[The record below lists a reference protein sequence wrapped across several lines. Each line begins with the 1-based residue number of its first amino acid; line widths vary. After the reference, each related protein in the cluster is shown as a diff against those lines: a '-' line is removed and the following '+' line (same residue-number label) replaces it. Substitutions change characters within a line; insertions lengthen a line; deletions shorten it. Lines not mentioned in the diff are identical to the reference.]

1 MQHFVRK
8 VDIGGKKT
16 TPVFTW
22 ELLLLFCMWL
32 SYLLAGILV
41 CLPFCAGLFL
51 PPASLPRLAE
61 ISSFVLSWPSTHEC
75 WAEGMSAGCPAG
87 VQTCTEASG
96 EYCPAWLESCSTVG
110 FMGQVKSW
118 VRERKKKKKSP
129 KYNEHRSTVMQ
140 LKWLSRLFCAVSL
153 FDLPF
158 LSCLLVWWVTLSV
171 PQNKIW
177 TTK

>member
-118 VRERKKKKKSP
+118 VRERKKKITKIQWAPLYSHAVKMTL
-129 KYNEHRSTVMQ
+129 KTV
-140 LKWLSRLFCAVSL
+140 LCSVFIWLAVS
-153 FDLPF
+153 
-158 LSCLLVWWVTLSV
+158 
-171 PQNKIW
+171 
-177 TTK
+177 